1 MSQNPASTRL
11 VPAERL
17 SAITSLIAEG
27 AVFDGNFHTSRDQG
41 IKVDGQLKGN
51 IPFENGGTL
60 HVGATGVIENTRLE
74 ADYVF
79 IEGKV
84 IGTVI
89 ARKALEITGS
99 VAAHAVPQ
107 DEILGPR
114 RRSDRIRLHIA
125 QPPHG
130 FLEGQRREERAR
142 DGVAAQLDER
152 RRGHPRIMP

>member
-1 MSQNPASTRL
+1 MSQKPTSTRL

-17 SAITSLIAEG
+17 AAITSLIAEG

-51 IPFENGGTL
+51 ITFEVGGTL
-60 HVGATGVIENTRLE
+60 HVGPTGLVENTRLE

-84 IGTVI
+84 VGTVV

-99 VAAHAVPQ
+99 ATLIGDASY
-107 DEILGPR
+107 DELMDMHP
-114 RRSDRIRLHIA
+114 
-125 QPPHG
+125 
-130 FLEGQRREERAR
+130 RAR
-142 DGVAAQLDER
+142 VRGKVEYRGDIDAPAQ
-152 RRGHPRIMP
+152 